1 MYAVKL
7 GQFEGPLD
15 LLLELIE
22 KRKFSIND
30 VSLAEITDQYV
41 EYLKKLENFPTEEVV
56 IFIAIAST
64 LMLIKSRSLM
74 PSLELTEEEE
84 KSIEELE
91 ERLKIYGRI
100 RELSFHIKNIFAKNP
115 VFIREGFK
123 GVEIGF
129 IEPEGLDIN
138 KLVCVLREV
147 LDKLPVKECLPE
159 KEVKKVISLEEKIT
173 ELTERMRTSLEMSFS
188 EFTGSKNSAEK
199 EEIKIEIIVSFLAM
213 LELVK
218 QGIIMV
224 KQAELFDNINI
235 CPAANN
241 HNHE

>member
-1 MYAVKL
+1 MYAVKVE
-7 GQFEGPLD
+7 QFEGPLD

-30 VSLAEITDQYV
+30 ISLVKITDQYI
-41 EYLKKLENFPTEEVV
+41 EYLKKLENFPMEEVV
-56 IFIAIAST
+56 VFIAIAST

-74 PSLELTEEEE
+74 PSLQLTEEEE

-100 RELSFHIKNIFAKNP
+100 RELSLHIKNIFVQNP
-115 VFIREGFK
+115 AFGREGFR
-123 GVEIGF
+123 GIEVGF
-129 IEPEGLDIN
+129 IEPEGLNIN
-138 KLVCVLREV
+138 KLAGILREIT
-147 LDKLPVKECLPE
+147 DNLPVKECLPE
-159 KEVKKVISLEEKIT
+159 KEVKKVISLEEKIM
-173 ELTERMRTSLEMSFS
+173 ELTDRIQISLEISFS
-188 EFTGSKNSAEK
+188 EFTSLKNIAEK

-224 KQAELFDNINI
+224 KQAELFDNIKI
-235 CPAANN
+235 CSIANN